1 MKTFI
6 TSLKKTV
13 AALALMLATTASAW
27 AQLNWS
33 GTVNITSDQTI
44 SQSIN
49 LSEAVTVNISH

>member
-1 MKTFI
+1 MKNNFA
-6 TSLKKTV
+6 SLKKTV
-13 AALALMLATTASAW
+13 LTLALLLATTAGAW

-33 GTVNITSDQTI
+33 GTVNVTSDQTI